1 MLRPIR
7 SSSGRKASIRMLRA
21 SLSWSVE
28 ACATDTLANNC
39 RLMAEHV
46 NLDQASDEDLARR
59 IRDIMA
65 EMAPLEEA
73 LGRLRVQIQQVAS
86 EQKKRERSQH
96 LKARLQ
102 VRTTV
107 AQGQMPTLQQVAE
120 SSNDLVP
127 PGTALTGLRFFRD
140 SGTEIGLG
148 YATGREPTVWMTN
161 GSSTVAVKS
170 VAEIR
175 SRYLEGWDFGTAQHP
190 GVRIHVPNSR
200 TEKILQ
206 ASEVFIRLKDS
217 VSTA

>member
-1 MLRPIR
+1 M
-7 SSSGRKASIRMLRA
+7 S
-21 SLSWSVE
+21 
-28 ACATDTLANNC
+28 
-39 RLMAEHV
+39 MAEQA

-59 IRDIMA
+59 IREIMA

-96 LKARLQ
+96 LKARMQ

-127 PGTALTGLRFFRD
+127 PGTTLTGLRFFRD

-148 YATGREPTVWMTN
+148 YATGREPTIWMTN
-161 GSSTVAVKS
+161 GSSTDAVKT
-170 VAEIR
+170 VADIR
-175 SRYLEGWDFGTAQHP
+175 ARYLDGWDFGTAQHP
-190 GVRIHVPNSR
+190 GVRIHIPNSR

>member
-1 MLRPIR
+1 
-7 SSSGRKASIRMLRA
+7 
-21 SLSWSVE
+21 
-28 ACATDTLANNC
+28 
-39 RLMAEHV
+39 MAEQV
-46 NLDQASDEDLARR
+46 NLDQASDEELARR
-59 IRDIMA
+59 IREIMG

-96 LKARLQ
+96 LKARMQ

-148 YATGREPTVWMTN
+148 YATGREPTLWMTN
-161 GSSTVAVKS
+161 GSSTDAVKT

-175 SRYLEGWDFGTAQHP
+175 AHYLDGWDFGTAQHP
-190 GVRIHVPNSR
+190 GVRIHIPNSR

-206 ASEVFIRLKDS
+206 ASEVFIRLKS
-217 VSTA
+217 GSQQR

>member
-1 MLRPIR
+1 M
-7 SSSGRKASIRMLRA
+7 SMTEQA
-21 SLSWSVE
+21 
-28 ACATDTLANNC
+28 
-39 RLMAEHV
+39 

-59 IRDIMA
+59 IREIMA

-96 LKARLQ
+96 LKARMQ

-127 PGTALTGLRFFRD
+127 PGTTLTGLRFFRD

-148 YATGREPTVWMTN
+148 YATGREPTIWMTN
-161 GSSTVAVKS
+161 GSSTDAVKT
-170 VAEIR
+170 VADIR
-175 SRYLEGWDFGTAQHP
+175 ARYLDGWDFGTAQHP
-190 GVRIHVPNSR
+190 GVRIHIPNSR

-206 ASEVFIRLKDS
+206 ASEVFVRGRES
-217 VSTA
+217 A

>member
-1 MLRPIR
+1 MSRPIC
-7 SSSGRKASIRMLRA
+7 SSSGRSASSRVLI
-21 SLSWSVE
+21 SSFSWLID
-28 ACATDTLANNC
+28 ACVTDTLANNC
-39 RLMAEHV
+39 MAMAEHTT
-46 NLDQASDEDLARR
+46 LEQASDDELARR
-59 IRDIMA
+59 VREIMA

-73 LGRLRVQIQQVAS
+73 LGRVLAQILQVVS

-96 LKARLQ
+96 LKARMQ

-127 PGTALTGLRFFRD
+127 PGTARTGLRFFRD

-161 GSSTVAVKS
+161 GSSTDAVKT
-170 VAEIR
+170 VADIR
-175 SRYLEGWDFGTAQHP
+175 ARYLDGWDFGAAQHP
-190 GVRIHVPNSR
+190 GVRIHIPNSR

-206 ASEVFIRLKDS
+206 ASEVFIRLKD
-217 VSTA
+217 